1 MFKKKINRM
10 FCFNYNCGKDVNVVI
25 RKIDVGFSL
34 NTGRRKNEPKIIYLQ
49 LKLNI
54 TQQESKIFTQK

>member
-1 MFKKKINRM
+1 M
-10 FCFNYNCGKDVNVVI
+10 FCFNYNCGKDV

-34 NTGRRKNEPKIIYLQ
+34 NNTEENKKERKIEPKIIYLQ

-54 TQQESKIFTQK
+54 TQQKMMSINS